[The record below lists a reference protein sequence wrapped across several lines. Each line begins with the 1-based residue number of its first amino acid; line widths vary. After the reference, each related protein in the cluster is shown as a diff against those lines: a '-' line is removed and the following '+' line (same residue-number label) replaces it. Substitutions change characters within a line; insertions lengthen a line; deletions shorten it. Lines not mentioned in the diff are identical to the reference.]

1 MYTTAAGW
9 TGFITTAKCTQA
21 PFGTETSVKAQLL
34 EKKRQTK
41 SFGYLKD
48 VNIKRKYKMTNIFTL
63 HSPYQ

>member
-34 EKKRQTK
+34 EKKGKQNHLAT
-41 SFGYLKD
+41 LK
-48 VNIKRKYKMTNIFTL
+48 M
-63 HSPYQ
+63 